1 MLPIMLDH
9 EVEGIQSAREG
20 GPAFRPP
27 EMRMTKHPKLARKF
41 KLLYQLK
48 ARPGIT
54 SNQKLADLLGVS
66 RQSVSK
72 WGRGSGT
79 QSGDAIPDAHFF
91 RIGQLFGIDSYL
103 FTLEYEKFEKEVRRI
118 LDRRNRARM
127 RRPRRI
133 FHNDLPVTS
142 ENLPG
147 REAELA
153 SLNEAWDQC
162 AVNVV
167 QITGVAGVGKSSLIN
182 EWLAGMDAHNYRGA
196 ETVFTWSFHHGLGSR
211 STTAPFELFLTCALS
226 LLGDANA
233 VRDDPEDQAMRL
245 AREIRQSR
253 TLLVL
258 DGIQNQQYC
267 CGPSFGQFENPAFSM
282 LVRELAR
289 ENPGLCVLGSR
300 LRNADFDAIGWPR
313 AVSLELMGHSGLA
326 AETGF

>member
-1 MLPIMLDH
+1 MN
-9 EVEGIQSAREG
+9 R
-20 GPAFRPP
+20 
-27 EMRMTKHPKLARKF
+27 HPKLARKL

-48 ARPGIT
+48 ARQDIT
-54 SNQKLADLLGVS
+54 SNQKLANLLGLS
-66 RQSVSK
+66 RQAVSK
-72 WGRGSGT
+72 WGTGGET
-79 QSGDAIPDAHFF
+79 QSGDSIPDTHFF

-103 FTLEYEKFEKEVRRI
+103 FTLEYEEFEKEVRTT
-118 LDRRNRARM
+118 LDRRNRARL

-133 FHNDLPVTS
+133 FNNDLPAPR
-142 ENLPG
+142 ENLQG
-147 REAELA
+147 REAELV

-162 AVNVV
+162 AANVI

-196 ETVFTWSFHHGLGSR
+196 ETVFTWSFHHGFGSR

-233 VRDDPEDQAMRL
+233 VRDDPKGQAMRL
-245 AREIRQSR
+245 VREIRQSR

-258 DGIQNQQYC
+258 DGIQNQQYGF
-267 CGPSFGQFENPAFSM
+267 GPSFGQFADPALSM

-300 LRNADFDAIGWPR
+300 LKNSDFDAIGLPR

-326 AETGF
+326 EKSSL

>member
-1 MLPIMLDH
+1 MN
-9 EVEGIQSAREG
+9 
-20 GPAFRPP
+20 
-27 EMRMTKHPKLARKF
+27 KHPKLAKKF

-48 ARPGIT
+48 ARPDIA
-54 SNQKLADLLGVS
+54 SNQNLADLLGVS

-72 WGRGSGT
+72 WGTGGGT

-103 FTLEYEKFEKEVRRI
+103 FTLEYEEFEKEVKMT
-118 LDRRNRARM
+118 LDRRNRVRL

-133 FHNDLPVTS
+133 FNNDLPATR
-142 ENLPG
+142 ENLHG
-147 REAELA
+147 REAELV

-162 AVNVV
+162 AANVI

-196 ETVFTWSFHHGLGSR
+196 ETVFTWSFHHGLGSH

-233 VRDDPEDQAMRL
+233 VRDDPKGQAMRL
-245 AREIRQSR
+245 VREIRQSR

-258 DGIQNQQYC
+258 DGIQNQQDG
-267 CGPSFGQFENPAFSM
+267 CGPGFGQSAAPAFSM
-282 LVRELAR
+282 LVRELAT

-300 LRNADFDAIGWPR
+300 LKNSDFEAIGSPR
-313 AVSLELMGHSGLA
+313 AVSLELVGHSGLA
-326 AETGF
+326 EKSSL

>member
-1 MLPIMLDH
+1 
-9 EVEGIQSAREG
+9 
-20 GPAFRPP
+20 
-27 EMRMTKHPKLARKF
+27 MTKHPKLAKKF

-48 ARPGIT
+48 AGPGIT

-91 RIGQLFGIDSYL
+91 RIGHLFGIDSYL
-103 FTLEYEKFEKEVRRI
+103 FTLEYEKFEKEVRKT
-118 LDRRNRARM
+118 LDRRNRARLS
-127 RRPRRI
+127 RPRRI
-133 FHNDLPVTS
+133 FHNDLSAPR
-142 ENLPG
+142 EHLQG

-162 AVNVV
+162 AANVI

-196 ETVFTWSFHHGLGSR
+196 ETVFNWSFHHGYGSR

-226 LLGDANA
+226 LLGDAYA
-233 VRDDPEDQAMRL
+233 VRDDPKGQAMRL
-245 AREIRQSR
+245 VRVIRQSR

-258 DGIQNQQYC
+258 DGIQNQLDGR
-267 CGPSFGQFENPAFSM
+267 GPGFGQFADPAFST

-300 LRNADFDAIGWPR
+300 QKSADFDAIGSPR
-313 AVSLELMGHSGLA
+313 AVSLELLDHSGLA
-326 AETGF
+326 EKSSL